1 MYVIYNLLKVKEQH
15 VTKQPKPRSDLM
27 FQESNLPKPV
37 EFDYSKDITDKHFDL
52 MNKAMMHRSDLS
64 KEELEEALAEG
75 ILVGGE
81 IW

>member
-1 MYVIYNLLKVKEQH
+1 M
-15 VTKQPKPRSDLM
+15 TKQPKPRSDLM

-37 EFDYSKDITDKHFDL
+37 EFDYSTDITEKHFDV
-52 MNKAMMHRSDLS
+52 MDEAMMHRSGLS

-75 ILVGGE
+75 ILIGGE